1 MSQGQRPGGLTAL
14 AVINFVFG
22 GFGCLGIIALAALL
36 GVADEISGGL
46 ATEGVTSQGMVV
58 FSILLSVIVV
68 ALLIVSGIGY
78 LGQKKKLG
86 FLCGNIYAITSI
98 VSSLIGAVVGEFS
111 IASLIGFVYPL
122 VTLALLNKVF
132 KDDFINP

>member
-14 AVINFVFG
+14 AVINFVLG
-22 GFGCLGIIALAALL
+22 GFGCLGILALAALF
-36 GVADEISGGL
+36 GAADTISDGAVTEGIATSGGVML
-46 ATEGVTSQGMVV
+46 PL
-58 FSILLSVIVV
+58 ILSVVTV

-86 FLCGNIYAITSI
+86 FLFGNLYAGASI
-98 VSSLIGAVVGEFS
+98 ASSLIGIIGSGFT
-111 IASLIGFVYPL
+111 IASLIGFVYPV
-122 VTLALLNKVF
+122 VTLVLLHKVF

>member
-46 ATEGVTSQGMVV
+46 ATEGVASQGMVV